1 MTKAK
6 ETKSYDL
13 TEGPLLSKILKFTL
27 PLMATGLLQTLYN
40 ASDMIVV
47 GRFSPNGSFS
57 MGAVGSCG
65 ALINLIINVFLGLA
79 VGVGI
84 CVARGIG
91 AGRIKEVKDTVHTA
105 LVSGTVCG
113 FAVGVFGF
121 LMAKPLLHL
130 MGTPDDILIEAV
142 PYMRAYFVG
151 IPAALVYNF
160 LAAALRSS
168 GDTKRPLVF
177 LASSGILNVVL
188 NLILVIV
195 FGMGAVG
202 VGIATAA
209 AQYASAIMI
218 LIYLNRYNGICKLR
232 IKEARIHK
240 ERLLE
245 IIKDGVPAGIQSVVF
260 SFSNVLI
267 QSTINSYG
275 SIVVSGS
282 AAASNIEGFIYV
294 AMNSLYQTAMTFTSQ
309 HIGAEKIERTKRVIM
324 LTVAVVAVIGI
335 LISAVFVLSGEFLLS
350 VYVNEED
357 PVKEAA
363 VIAAGMEKL
372 MILGT
377 TYVLCGIMDVLCG
390 NVRGMGKSILPTAVS
405 ILGSCLLRVL
415 WVYTVCALPFHQ
427 GNITVLYFAYPVTWL
442 VTLLGHLVCCVK
454 SYKDIVR
461 RKKYRDSLFAAA
473 KEQRITQGAV

>member
-1 MTKAK
+1 MTKMSTK
-6 ETKSYDL
+6 TKSYDL
-13 TEGPLLSKILKFTL
+13 TEGPLLSKMLMFAL

-65 ALINLIINVFLGLA
+65 SLINLIINVFLGLA

-91 AGRIKEVKDTVHTA
+91 AGRLDNVKDTVHTA
-105 LVSGTVCG
+105 LIAGAACG
-113 FAVGVFGF
+113 LFVGVFGF
-121 LMAKPLLHL
+121 LMAEPLLLL
-130 MGTPDDILIEAV
+130 MGTPEDILVEAV

-151 IPAALVYNF
+151 VPAALVYNF

-168 GDTKRPLVF
+168 GDTKRPLIF

-188 NLILVIV
+188 NLVLVIV
-195 FGMGAVG
+195 FGLGAVG

-218 LIYLNRYNGICKLR
+218 LIYLCRYNGICKLR
-232 IKEARIHK
+232 IKEAKIHR

-245 IIKDGVPAGIQSVVF
+245 IIKDGVPAGVQSVVF

-275 SIVVSGS
+275 PIVISGS

-309 HIGAEKIERTKRVIM
+309 HIGAEKIKRAKKVILM
-324 LTVAVVAVIGI
+324 SVAVVAVVGVI
-335 LISAVFVLSGEFLLS
+335 ISAVFVLSGEFLLS
-350 VYVNEED
+350 IYVEEED

-372 MILGT
+372 LILGT
-377 TYVLCGIMDVLCG
+377 TYVLCGVMDVLCG
-390 NVRGMGKSILPTAVS
+390 NVRGMGKSILPTVMS
-405 ILGSCLLRVL
+405 IVGSCLLRIL
-415 WVYTVCALPFHQ
+415 WVYTICALPFHS
-427 GNITVLYFAYPVTWL
+427 GKIAVLYFAYPVTWT
-442 VTLLGHLVCCVK
+442 VTSLGHLVCCVK
-454 SYKDIVR
+454 SYKDISR
-461 RKKYRDSLFAAA
+461 RKKYRDALYESA
-473 KEQRITQGAV
+473 KKEGITVS